1 MKSSIFYNVVSLNTL
16 LVAASNFRRQDNG
29 TSDAISTVAPS
40 TTFTA
45 AASTVT
51 ATGTLFDFET
61 TQLETSG
68 LAQLNASMQA
78 LFAFGEAST
87 ADAATIAAS
96 RSACKVF
103 PGDSAWPAD
112 DVWDIFND
120 LLGGALIK
128 TVPIASSCYNDWDYV
143 SLTWSLISQPFFF
156 ERINCLDEPE
166 EMLTMSLECRY
177 MCLRYR

>member
-1 MKSSIFYNVVSLNTL
+1 MKSSLFYTLISFSTVLVTARNV
-16 LVAASNFRRQDNG
+16 RRQDDD
-29 TSDAISTVAPS
+29 TCLAETSTVASS
-40 TTFTA
+40 TSLTA

-61 TQLETSG
+61 IQLETSN

-78 LFAFGEAST
+78 LFAFGDAST
-87 ADAATIAAS
+87 ADAETISAS

-103 PGDSAWPAD
+103 PGDADWPAD
-112 DVWDIFND
+112 DVWDIFNE

-143 SLTWSLISQPFFF
+143 SLPSLKIYLNFPKT
-156 ERINCLDEPE
+156 R
-166 EMLTMSLECRY
+166 
-177 MCLRYR
+177 